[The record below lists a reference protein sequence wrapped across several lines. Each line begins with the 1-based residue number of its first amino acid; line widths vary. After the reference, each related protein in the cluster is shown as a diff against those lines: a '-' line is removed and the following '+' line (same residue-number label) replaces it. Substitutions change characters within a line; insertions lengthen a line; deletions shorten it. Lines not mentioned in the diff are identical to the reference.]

1 MTYLLLSLLGFGAG
15 FAGLAWGWRE
25 IHREADDRRES
36 RQFVYDLFR
45 SEALNYDVE
54 AELSSLPAKIALYN
68 AELRLG
74 AAQMALALRRLS
86 EAAAFTRP
94 E

>member
-1 MTYLLLSLLGFGAG
+1 MIFVLLSILGLSAG

-25 IHREADDRRES
+25 NHREADDRRES

-54 AELSSLPAKIALYN
+54 AELSSLPARIALYN

-74 AAQMALALRRLS
+74 AARVRLALLRLS
-86 EAAAFTRP
+86 EAAAFTSP
-94 E
+94 K